1 MRPGW
6 LEILVIVLLF
16 LILFGH
22 SKIPNMMK
30 NLANGITTFKK
41 EMKKD
46 DDKKPATKPVVKE
59 SPKVTPKKQAGA
71 RTKKPTSKKK

>member
-6 LEILVIVLLF
+6 IEILVILVLV

-41 EMKKD
+41 EMKKGD
-46 DDKKPATKPVVKE
+46 TKKEPADTA
-59 SPKVTPKKQAGA
+59 PKKQTKA
-71 RTKKPTSKKK
+71 RTKKSVKK

>member
-1 MRPGW
+1 MFGRLGW
-6 LEILVIVLLF
+6 WEILFIVLL
-16 LILFGH
+16 LVILFGH

-46 DDKKPATKPVVKE
+46 DDKKVADEKPVKTVK
-59 SPKVTPKKQAGA
+59 SVPTKKSRA
-71 RTKKPTSKKK
+71 RTKKSSKK